1 MAQWLGT
8 LTALHEGLGLVP
20 SNHMFIHNH
29 QQLQFQGSFWLPR
42 APDTHTWCTYM
53 QVIYFF
59 VYFKVSQIRADLKG
73 TEIAIFHLTVGQ
85 AEHAL

>member
-1 MAQWLGT
+1 
-8 LTALHEGLGLVP
+8 
-20 SNHMFIHNH
+20 
-29 QQLQFQGSFWLPR
+29 
-42 APDTHTWCTYM
+42 M